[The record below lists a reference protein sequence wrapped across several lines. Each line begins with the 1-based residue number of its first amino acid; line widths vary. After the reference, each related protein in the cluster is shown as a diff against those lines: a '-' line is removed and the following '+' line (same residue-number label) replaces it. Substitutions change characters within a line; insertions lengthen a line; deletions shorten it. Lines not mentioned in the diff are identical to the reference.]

1 MFAAPLFKAFMAAW
15 RTWLPIVALF
25 LLGWWVNHTY
35 NNLKTGWIQSGIDQ
49 ENAVWLD
56 REEKRI
62 ADRDD
67 KIDKLEK
74 KATELANGAAKAA
87 VVANAK
93 VAELNKKLLEEQR
106 KKSINTVIYTQD
118 GKPAQCQPG
127 GDIYLGAE
135 FSRSWNEYNIKVLAK

>member
-15 RTWLPIVALF
+15 RVWLPALAV
-25 LLGWWVNHTY
+25 LALTWYAHHLY
-35 NNLKTGWIQSGIDQ
+35 ENLKTGWIQSGIDQ
-49 ENAVWLD
+49 ENKVWLD

-62 ADRDD
+62 ADRDE

-74 KATELANGAAKAA
+74 KSTELANTLAKTTG
-87 VVANAK
+87 VANAK
-93 VAELNKKLLEEQR
+93 VAELNKRLLEEQR
-106 KKSINTVIYTQD
+106 KKAINTVIYTQE

-135 FSRSWNEYNIKVLAK
+135 FSRSWNEYNQRVLTK